1 MATFFN
7 AEEIV
12 RIAVRT
18 EETGCDFYK
27 KAMQNATTPEMKEL
41 FSYLAREE
49 LKHKAYFEGLLGNV
63 AEIAQ
68 GTPADW
74 DEVDLY
80 IKALVEQS
88 LFFGEGRRG
97 DISMAVLSGNE
108 KEAVDHAL
116 DFEKD
121 TMLFFYQLLQIV
133 KESVRPSVE
142 AVINEEKQHIK
153 RLVKMKAALT

>member
-12 RIAVRT
+12 KIAVKT

-27 KAMQNATTPEMKEL
+27 KAMQNATTPEMKDL

-49 LKHKAYFEGLLGNV
+49 LKHKEYFEGLLGDV

-80 IKALVEQS
+80 IKALVKDS
-88 LFFGEGRRG
+88 LFFGEGSKG
-97 DISMAVLSGNE
+97 SISMAVLAKEE

-116 DFEKD
+116 QFEKD

-133 KESVRPSVE
+133 KDRVKPSVE
-142 AVINEEKQHIK
+142 AVINEEKQHVK
-153 RLVKMKAALT
+153 RLVKMKNALK